1 MTAMFPPK
9 ILMRLSNSLNQT
21 KAPEA
26 VNGIVTET
34 RHLLKQSIG
43 PDEHYECLRPRDF
56 EIIDAVFPIVV
67 EMCKYAADKNVR
79 ILVDAEQSY
88 FKLAIGLLCPY

>member
-56 EIIDAVFPIVV
+56 EIIVV